1 MSYARRH
8 LASVEGY
15 KPGEQPLD
23 AEYIK
28 LNTNENPYPPS
39 PRVFEAIKSASGEN
53 MRKYPDAVWRRL
65 RSKISKIFDVELDQ
79 IFIGNGSDEVLSLL
93 IRTFVD
99 TDEKVIYTYPS
110 YVLYETLAQLNAV
123 EHEAMEL
130 DDDFGLPE
138 EIF

>member
-53 MRKYPDAVWRRL
+53 MRKYPDASTWNSTRY
-65 RSKISKIFDVELDQ
+65 SSATGPTKS
-79 IFIGNGSDEVLSLL
+79 
-93 IRTFVD
+93 
-99 TDEKVIYTYPS
+99 
-110 YVLYETLAQLNAV
+110 
-123 EHEAMEL
+123 
-130 DDDFGLPE
+130 
-138 EIF
+138 